1 MNQVVEGL
9 APQRVGTVRR
19 RRLDWPLRR
28 VIGAAM
34 VASLV
39 LLALLGNLVIPGDP
53 LEQHLYRALQGA
65 DAVGVSGTG
74 EVITSA
80 PLGYDH
86 LGRSL
91 YHRLVAALG
100 LSLSIA
106 AGAVILA
113 AFSGISLGLLAAGRG
128 GWAERLLSLVAD
140 SLLALPGLLLVLMVS
155 VILPSTPLALWL
167 GLSLVLWVE
176 FFRLARATGR
186 SVLASPGVEAS
197 RLLGFGA
204 WYRFRHHL
212 WPEMAP
218 VMMTAMA
225 FGMANALMAIAALGF
240 VHVGIPEPT
249 PELGTMMV
257 ELLPYWR
264 EAPFALL
271 TPVLVTFLLLL
282 GLLLMSGSKARTST
296 AADTLEG
303 ARP

>member
-1 MNQVVEGL
+1 MNVLERVSVRH
-9 APQRVGTVRR
+9 APQAISRPR
-19 RRLDWPLRR
+19 WPLRR
-28 VIGAAM
+28 VIGA
-34 VASLV
+34 SLV
-39 LLALLGNLVIPGDP
+39 GSLVSLALLGLWILPGDP
-53 LEQHLYRALQGA
+53 LEQHLYLALQGMHATYA
-65 DAVGVSGTG
+65 DGNLA
-74 EVITSA
+74 SA

-106 AGAVILA
+106 AGAVICATLA
-113 AFSGISLGLLAAGRG
+113 GISLGVLAAGRG
-128 GWAERLLSLVAD
+128 GWVERLLTLVAD

-155 VILPSTPLALWL
+155 VILPSTPVALWL

-176 FFRLARATGR
+176 FFRLSRATGR
-186 SVLASPGVEAS
+186 SALASPGIEAS
-197 RLLGFGA
+197 RLLGFGVL
-204 WYRFRHHL
+204 YRFRHHL
-212 WPEMAP
+212 WPTMAP
-218 VMMTAMA
+218 VMLTAMA

-264 EAPFALL
+264 EAPLALL

-282 GLLLMSGSKARTST
+282 GLLLMSGGDAKAST
-296 AADTLEG
+296 AGNIAG
-303 ARP
+303 ARA

>member
-1 MNQVVEGL
+1 MNLLEQ
-9 APQRVGTVRR
+9 TSTHHVRR
-19 RRLDWPLRR
+19 TLSGSCWSLRHM
-28 VIGAAM
+28 IGAGL

-53 LEQHLYRALQGA
+53 LEQHLYRALQGMN
-65 DAVGVSGTG
+65 VGGAESG
-74 EVITSA
+74 VALA

-106 AGAVILA
+106 AGAVVCAVLA
-113 AFSGISLGLLAAGRG
+113 GISLGLLAAGRG
-128 GWAERLLSLVAD
+128 GWVERLLNLVAD

-155 VILPSTPLALWL
+155 VIVPSTPLALWL

-176 FFRLARATGR
+176 FFRLSRATGR
-186 SVLASPGVEAS
+186 SVLASPGIEAS

-204 WYRFRHHL
+204 FYRFRHHL

-218 VMMTAMA
+218 VMLTAMA

-240 VHVGIPEPT
+240 VHVGIPAPT

-264 EAPFALL
+264 EAPLALL
-271 TPVLVTFLLLL
+271 APVLVTFLLLL
-282 GLLLMSGSKARTST
+282 GLLLMSGGDTKAST
-296 AADTLEG
+296 AGNIAG
-303 ARP
+303 ARA

>member
-1 MNQVVEGL
+1 M
-9 APQRVGTVRR
+9 
-19 RRLDWPLRR
+19 
-28 VIGAAM
+28 
-34 VASLV
+34 
-39 LLALLGNLVIPGDP
+39 
-53 LEQHLYRALQGA
+53 
-65 DAVGVSGTG
+65 
-74 EVITSA
+74 ITSA

-106 AGAVILA
+106 AGGVILA

-155 VILPSTPLALWL
+155 VILPSTPLALWF
-167 GLSLVLWVE
+167 GLSLALWVE

-186 SVLASPGVEAS
+186 SVLASPGIEAS

-218 VMMTAMA
+218 VMMTALA

-257 ELLPYWR
+257 DCC
-264 EAPFALL
+264 
-271 TPVLVTFLLLL
+271 
-282 GLLLMSGSKARTST
+282 RTGVKRLS
-296 AADTLEG
+296 
-303 ARP
+303 RC